1 MHILAKKT
9 KEQEFMAFES
19 SDGMSSSESVGIFGQ
34 LGDSITGVLIGV
46 VLFPASLYIIFK
58 VETCTQA
65 SAAFKNAV
73 PAAQAQAGVPSYV
86 TGSLSAD
93 PLGGEFVKAGK
104 YISYSQSSEVLA
116 WEEEVK
122 EEGSGTDKKKVREC
136 KLDWTSS
143 PKNPSGFQ
151 LSGCKSKPYHRRT
164 VSDESL
170 VASDG
175 KLKSGDGKVYSVNLK
190 QVEFASAVP
199 SGSPEES
206 ALSRGILSDDYV
218 YLSEKCAKDQTE
230 GCERIQ
236 VTVTPIPAEEMTF
249 IGSVKGNS
257 IAQYILDDDAF
268 LNASLG
274 DFQST
279 MKDIQSDDNIK
290 KWIGRGIGFVAM
302 WVSFNMLV
310 GPILALLSFIPFIG
324 GFGKTALS
332 FVLGVVAFIITATT
346 ILLVKFWY
354 IWLIIGLA
362 AIGYAIYKKK
372 AATA

>member
-1 MHILAKKT
+1 
-9 KEQEFMAFES
+9 MAFES

-310 GPILALLSFIPFIG
+310 GPILALLSFIPFVG
-324 GFGKTALS
+324 GLGKTALS

>member
-1 MHILAKKT
+1 MPFRNKT
-9 KEQEFMAFES
+9 KKGARFMAFES
-19 SDGMSSSESVGIFGQ
+19 SDGMSSSESIGVFGQ
-34 LGDSITGVLIGV
+34 LGDSIKGILIGV
-46 VLFPASLYIIFK
+46 VLFPASLFILFK

-65 SAAFKNAV
+65 SAALKNAV
-73 PAAQAQAGVPSYV
+73 PAAEAQAGIPSYV
-86 TGSLSAD
+86 TGRLSAD

-116 WEEEVK
+116 WEEETR

-151 LSGCKSKPYHRRT
+151 LSGCKSKPYYRRT

-175 KLKSGDGKVYSVNLK
+175 KVKAEDGKSYSVNLK

-199 SGSPEES
+199 SGAPEES
-206 ALSRGILSDDYV
+206 ALTKGTLSDDYV

-236 VTVTPIPAEEMTF
+236 VSVTPIPEEAMTF
-249 IGSVKGNS
+249 IGAVKGSS
-257 IAQYILDDDAF
+257 IGQYVLGDDAF

-290 KWIGRGIGFVAM
+290 KWIGRGLGFVVM
-302 WVSFNMLV
+302 WVSFNLLV
-310 GPILALLSFIPFIG
+310 GPLLALLSFIPFVG
-324 GFGKTALS
+324 ELGKTALS
-332 FVLGVVAFIITATT
+332 FVLGVVAFLISATT

-354 IWLIIGLA
+354 IWVILGLV
-362 AIGYAIYKKK
+362 AIGYAIYKRK